1 MSVKV
6 LGHCSGPRI
15 SALRKERV
23 FVTAIVDRINAALR
37 PMPTWALYI
46 LCILPVPWLLYQAQT
61 GGLGR
66 DPIKALEHELGSL
79 ALQFLIAGLCIT
91 PLRKYVGLNLLK
103 FRRAIGVMAFVYV
116 TLHLAVWVFL
126 DMSMLWQQMWADIWK
141 RPYITIGM
149 AGFITLVP
157 LAVTSNNL
165 SVRKLGGATWRK
177 LHKLTYLAVLLG
189 GVHFIWL
196 VKGIQLEPLLYMAA
210 ILSLLALRFMGKRRG

>member
-1 MSVKV
+1 
-6 LGHCSGPRI
+6 
-15 SALRKERV
+15 
-23 FVTAIVDRINAALR
+23 
-37 PMPTWALYI
+37 MPTWVLYI
-46 LCILPVPWLLYQAQT
+46 LCTLPVPWLLYQAQT

-66 DPIKALEHELGSL
+66 DPIKALEHELGL
-79 ALQFLIAGLCIT
+79 IALQLLIGGLCVT
-91 PLRKYVGLNLLK
+91 PLRRYLGLNLLK
-103 FRRAIGVMAFVYV
+103 LRRAIGVMAFVYV

-149 AGFITLVP
+149 AGFIALVP

-196 VKGIQLEPLLYMAA
+196 VKGIQLEPLLYMTA